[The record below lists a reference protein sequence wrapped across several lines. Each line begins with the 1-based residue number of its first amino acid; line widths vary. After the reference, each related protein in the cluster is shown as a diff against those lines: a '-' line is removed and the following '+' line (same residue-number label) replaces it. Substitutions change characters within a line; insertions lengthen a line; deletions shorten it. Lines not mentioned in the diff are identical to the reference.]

1 MATHDGKFLRG
12 VLGELVFKEVNGKQ
26 VVTKRIPPGTMKKT
40 AGMKRSTN
48 TFGMAASLAAAIR
61 NTFSV
66 QINHFQDGMANPRLT
81 GEMCKI
87 LGNARDPGS
96 LLYSFHRNS
105 FKGLIGFEFNQLSK
119 VKNLMAG
126 LPKVDLT
133 DGILK
138 VEIYEMLIPRE
149 LKFPAG
155 SFQCKLSVCVSLFR
169 LKDGL
174 ATELPEVKTVE
185 IAMNK
190 DRLPWQEFQ
199 FEVPAGCLCITSIFL
214 EYATAGKNGWE
225 VLNNYRLNPGSICGA
240 IITPG
245 AYQNKGKRTWVDMVS
260 FDQ

>member
-12 VLGELVFKEVNGKQ
+12 VLGELIFKKVNGKQ
-26 VVTKRIPPGTMKKT
+26 VVTKRIAPGTMKKT
-40 AGMKRSTN
+40 AGMKRSAN
-48 TFGMAASLAAAIR
+48 TFGMASSLAAAIR
-61 NTFSV
+61 STFSV
-66 QINHFQDGMANPRLT
+66 QINHFEDGTANSRLT
-81 GEMCKI
+81 GEICKI
-87 LGNARDPGS
+87 LNNARDPGS
-96 LLYSFHRNS
+96 LLYSFDRNS

-119 VKNLMAG
+119 VKNLMTA
-126 LPKVDLT
+126 LPEVHLK

-149 LKFPAG
+149 LKFPAK

-174 ATELPEVKTVE
+174 VTKLPEVKTAE

-199 FEVPAGCLCITSIFL
+199 FEVPAGCLCLTSIFL
-214 EYATAGKNGWE
+214 EYAAVGKNGWE
-225 VLNNYRLNPGSICGA
+225 VLNNYRLNPGCICDA
-240 IITPG
+240 VITPG
-245 AYQNKGKRTWVDMVS
+245 NYQNQGKRTWVDMVS